1 MKSNQ
6 KESFLNYEADAWFE
20 RNSTVIMNYNS
31 NEDKVIDLFK
41 NYNFEKS
48 TILEIGSSAGYRL
61 NAIKNKYPDASV
73 FGLEP
78 SEKAI
83 NYGKLNFPEVNF
95 KNGTADDLSDFEDA
109 SFDVVIVG
117 FVFYVIDR
125 IILFKVIS
133 EIDRVLKNNGVIV
146 IIDFFSETSLK
157 NSYQHIDEFEAYSY
171 KQNYEDIFIS
181 SRLYYSLD
189 KSTYS
194 HTSKE
199 LDASNDYY
207 DKYSISL
214 LKKDINSSY
223 K

>member
-1 MKSNQ
+1 MKNNQ

-41 NYNFEKS
+41 NYNFEKNS
-48 TILEIGSSAGYRL
+48 ILEIGSSAGYRL
-61 NAIKNKYPDASV
+61 NAIKNKYSNANV

-95 KNGTADDLSDFEDA
+95 KNGTADDLSDFEDD

-125 IILFKVIS
+125 TILFKVIS

-194 HTSKE
+194 HTTKK